1 MGRSSTPARRRSAIS
16 SPTSDR
22 SPSRRPSRRESTRRK
37 PLFPPPKDGNGRT
50 KRHKGRQRRSVLT
63 ANGRVVLRRIRWHS
77 PAEGSTTPI
86 DAALDTAEATVS
98 LAVRELACRLN
109 QNASNFEKAAA
120 NLARAA
126 QIRLSGETLRRLVEA
141 EGKAV
146 LTAAGTLAI
155 GWTAADCR
163 VRNAA
168 EPTQP
173 GPARVYLGC
182 DGVLVPMVTAAEKV
196 ARRTAVRQKRRR
208 RGRKARPLPP
218 ARAGADQG
226 YKEFKIVAYYDHDQ
240 THRHVTVTRGDHR
253 VAGRLMRRD
262 AGRIALTTAHEK
274 IALADGAVW
283 IGNQIR
289 GQSLPL
295 DAVGLDFYHLA
306 EHVHKARRAVFGE
319 SDAGKA
325 WAGAV
330 LHTVKHD
337 GYAPFWESLARWR
350 TPLRGRRRQAADE
363 LLHYVAKRSETI
375 CYPEFL
381 AQGWQIGSGPTEAMC
396 KTTTARLKG
405 SGMRWDGVNAEAVMG
420 LAALEQSDQWKRYW
434 QSCLKTTG

>member
-1 MGRSSTPARRRSAIS
+1 M
-16 SPTSDR
+16 
-22 SPSRRPSRRESTRRK
+22 TRRK
-37 PLFPPPKDGNGRT
+37 PLSPPPQDGNGGRR
-50 KRHKGRQRRSVLT
+50 RHKGRQKRSVLT

-77 PAEGSTTPI
+77 SAEGSTTPI
-86 DAALDTAEATVS
+86 DAVLDTAEATIS
-98 LAVRELACRLN
+98 LAARELACRLN
-109 QNASNFEKAAA
+109 QNASNFDKAAE

-126 QIRLSGETLRRLVEA
+126 QVRMSGETLRRLVEA
-141 EGKAV
+141 EGKAI
-146 LTAAGTLAI
+146 LAASRAGTLAI
-155 GWTAADCR
+155 GWTASDCR
-163 VRNAA
+163 TRDGAA
-168 EPTQP
+168 PARWGPT
-173 GPARVYLGC
+173 RVYLGC
-182 DGVLVPMVTAAEKV
+182 DGVLVPMVTDAEKI
-196 ARRTAVRQKRRR
+196 ARRKAVRQKRRR
-208 RGRKARPLPP
+208 RGKKARPLPP

-226 YKEFKIVAYYDHDQ
+226 YKEFKIVAYYDQDQ
-240 THRHVTVTRGDHR
+240 SHRHVMVTRGDHH
-253 VAGRLMRRD
+253 VAGRLMRRE
-262 AGRIALTTAHEK
+262 AGRIALTTAQEK

-289 GQSLPL
+289 SQNLPL
-295 DAVGLDFYHLA
+295 DAVGLDFYHLS

-337 GYAPFWESLARWR
+337 GYAPFWESLTRWR
-350 TPLRGRRRQAADE
+350 TPLRGRRRKAADE

-381 AQGWQIGSGPTEAMC
+381 AKGWQIGSGPIEAMC

-405 SGMRWDGVNAEAVMG
+405 SGMRWDGANAEAVMS

-434 QSCLKTTG
+434 RSCLRPTG

>member
-1 MGRSSTPARRRSAIS
+1 M
-16 SPTSDR
+16 
-22 SPSRRPSRRESTRRK
+22 
-37 PLFPPPKDGNGRT
+37 
-50 KRHKGRQRRSVLT
+50 RHKGRQKRSVLT
-63 ANGRVVLRRIRWHS
+63 ANGRVVLRRVRWHS
-77 PAEGSTTPI
+77 PAQGSTTPI
-86 DAALDTAEATVS
+86 DAALDAAEATLS

-109 QNASNFEKAAA
+109 QNASNFEKAAED
-120 NLARAA
+120 LARAA
-126 QIRLSGETLRRLVEA
+126 QIRMSGETLRRLVEA

-146 LTAAGTLAI
+146 LAAAGTLAV

-163 VRNAA
+163 VRNAVEGA
-168 EPTQP
+168 PP
-173 GPARVYLGC
+173 GPSRVYLGC
-182 DGVLVPMVTAAEKV
+182 DGVLVPMVTAAEKA
-196 ARRTAVRQKRRR
+196 ARRVTVRRKRRG

-226 YKEFKIVAYYDHDQ
+226 YKEFKIVAYYDQDQ

-262 AGRIALTTAHEK
+262 AGRIALTAAQEK

-295 DAVGLDFYHLA
+295 DAVGLDFYHLS

-319 SDAGKA
+319 SEAGTT
-325 WAGAV
+325 WVGEV
-330 LHTVKHD
+330 LHTVKHE
-337 GYAPFWESLARWR
+337 GYGAFWESLTRWR
-350 TPLRGRRRQAADE
+350 TTLRGRRRQAADE

-375 CYPEFL
+375 RYPEFL
-381 AQGWQIGSGPTEAMC
+381 ARGWQIGSGPTEALC

-405 SGMRWDGVNAEAVMG
+405 SGMRWDGDNAEAVMG
-420 LAALEQSDQWKRYW
+420 LAALQQSGQWKRYW
-434 QSCLKTTG
+434 QSYLKPTG